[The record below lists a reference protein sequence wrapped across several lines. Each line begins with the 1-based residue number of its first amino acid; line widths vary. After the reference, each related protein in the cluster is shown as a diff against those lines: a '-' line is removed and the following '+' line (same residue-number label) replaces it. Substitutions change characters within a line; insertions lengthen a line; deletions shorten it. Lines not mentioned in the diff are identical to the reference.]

1 MILSFANK
9 GTEDIFDGV
18 NSAEARKFLLR
29 ELLRIA
35 FRKLDQLN
43 AAGELDD
50 LKVPPGKRLE
60 PLKGDR
66 KGQFSIRIND
76 QYRICFAWT
85 PEGPESVEI
94 IDYHRG

>member
-1 MILSFANK
+1 MILSFASK
-9 GTEDIFDGV
+9 ATEDIFDGV
-18 NSAEARKFLLR
+18 NSADARKLLPR

-50 LKVPPGKRLE
+50 LKVPPGNGLE
-60 PLKGDR
+60 LLKGDR

-94 IDYHRG
+94 AEDHLG